1 MFKIYLEM
9 IKKKI
14 ISKVL
19 CMKFLLQ
26 IVTWK
31 VGTHPFL
38 IKIDINIAHFFLHF
52 FATVISLCNRVQKVS
67 FCIKSCWAS
76 VDAKCTVNELKK
88 VQNGQKK
95 ICIYLSKAKWVFLVW
110 TWPYSISRSS
120 MVKLTYF
127 IKLDKNDTEEVTML
141 V

>member
-1 MFKIYLEM
+1 
-9 IKKKI
+9 
-14 ISKVL
+14 
-19 CMKFLLQ
+19 MKFLLQ

-38 IKIDINIAHFFLHF
+38 IKIDINIAHFFLNF

-95 ICIYLSKAKWVFLVW
+95 NTKRNHIYLSKGKWVLLVSR
-110 TWPYSISRSS
+110 TSI
-120 MVKLTYF
+120 VKLTYF
-127 IKLDKNDTEEVTML
+127 IKLNKNNTEEVTML
-141 V
+141 VQYQMSKKSCPYSYIYIDTWFL